1 MLRLS
6 AWLAILV
13 GVGVAVAQLVRNYD
27 NWENWPSWMVDEA
40 AAAILVAAGLAALR
54 KRTTRI
60 LPVAW
65 AFAAG
70 LYVSALI
77 HHAHIL
83 SMSTGALYA
92 AEQRIVIIVAGLL
105 GASLAGLA
113 LVLFDRRNG
122 AP

>member
-1 MLRLS
+1 MTKLS
-6 AWLAILV
+6 AWLAIV
-13 GVGVAVAQLVRNYD
+13 MGAGVAVAQIVRNHD

-40 AAAILVAAGLAALR
+40 AAAILIAAGVAALR
-54 KRTTRI
+54 RRTTRF

-77 HHAHIL
+77 THAHALAL
-83 SMSTGALYA
+83 SDGPFHA
-92 AEQRIVIIVAGLL
+92 ARQQLVFIVAGLL
-105 GASLAGLA
+105 AVSLVGLA
-113 LVLFDRRNG
+113 LVLFDRRSK